1 MRADR
6 LLAEVALLRTHGR
19 LSAAELARRVEAS
32 PRTVM
37 RDMDALSAAGVPVY
51 AERGR
56 TGGFALLPGY
66 RPPAEDL
73 TADEAR
79 ALFVGGGAAVA
90 DALGMGPAFAGALRK
105 LTAGLT
111 DRHAGAVGE
120 LASRIVVDPTG
131 WGGAAAPPPLLSTV
145 FDAVLSDRRLLIG
158 YRSPAADTAA
168 NAGDTAGTRTVDPW
182 GLVLAGTAWYL
193 LAAHRRQPRTYRLS
207 RMTSARILDQP
218 CRKPANLDVL
228 AQWRERQ
235 VAWQQAR
242 PGHRIRVRVLARQRD
257 PLVQLLGITLV
268 APPQVVADDHGH
280 DVVTAQVSS
289 LRGAVGVMLGF
300 GDWLEVLDPPELREL
315 MRSTAEQISGI
326 YRQPSRAPGRP
337 YHGEG
342 DHPVAAGRAE

>member
-90 DALGMGPAFAGALRK
+90 DALGIGPAFAGALRK
-105 LTAGLT
+105 LTAGLP
-111 DRHAGAVGE
+111 DRHAGAVGAI
-120 LASRIVVDPTG
+120 ASRVVIDPTG
-131 WGGAAAPPPLLSTV
+131 WDGAAAPPPLLSTV
-145 FDAVLSDRRLLIG
+145 FDAVLTDRRLLIG
-158 YRSPAADTAA
+158 YRSPAS
-168 NAGDTAGTRTVDPW
+168 GTAGNRTIDPW
-182 GLVLAGTAWYL
+182 GLVLAGAAWYL
-193 LAAHRRQPRTYRLS
+193 LAAHRGQPRSYRVT
-207 RMTSARILDQP
+207 RMTSARIVDQP
-218 CRKPANLDVL
+218 CRKPANLDLL

-235 VAWQQAR
+235 AAWQQAR

-268 APPQVVADDHGH
+268 APPRIAPDGDGH
-280 DVVTAQVSS
+280 ELVTAQVAS

-315 MRSTAEQISGI
+315 MRGTAERVSGI
-326 YRQPSRAPGRP
+326 YR
-337 YHGEG
+337 
-342 DHPVAAGRAE
+342 